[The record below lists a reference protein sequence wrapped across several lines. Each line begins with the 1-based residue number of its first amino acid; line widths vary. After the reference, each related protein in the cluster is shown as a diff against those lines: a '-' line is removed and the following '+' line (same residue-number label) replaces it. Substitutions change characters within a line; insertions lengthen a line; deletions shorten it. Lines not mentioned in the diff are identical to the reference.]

1 MHLQVSGAIS
11 QHWLI
16 LGCITI
22 HWPVSASS
30 EVLVCSAFKKNSGM
44 SVAIRSPIAVYYLVY
59 TIRGGLSTWNMSPGA
74 PVLYVLYGT
83 PIDPI
88 FLRQKFLCLSRGPD
102 GPHVRLL

>member
-30 EVLVCSAFKKNSGM
+30 EVLVWGAFKKNSGM
-44 SVAIRSPIAVYYLVY
+44 SVAIRSPVASYYLVY
-59 TIRGGLSTWNMSPGA
+59 TIPRGLSSEFFALKFFTTANCDIGPASP
-74 PVLYVLYGT
+74 
-83 PIDPI
+83 
-88 FLRQKFLCLSRGPD
+88 C
-102 GPHVRLL
+102 H